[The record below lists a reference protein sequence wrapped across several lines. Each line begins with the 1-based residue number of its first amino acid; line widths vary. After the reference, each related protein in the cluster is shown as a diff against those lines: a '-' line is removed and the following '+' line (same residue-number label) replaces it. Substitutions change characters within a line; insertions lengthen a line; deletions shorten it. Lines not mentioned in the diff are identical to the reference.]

1 MSQDVV
7 SFVLRFVREAGQE
20 QGARWRGTVKHVQGS
35 TERQFSQFGDAL
47 SFMQTHMNETIE
59 AASKDGA
66 KLAQTN
72 PLLETTKLWGEFVP
86 EYNKLVMD
94 KMSEAVSK
102 SASLPQQ
109 FSEAMTS
116 MWQPAMGAPTPEQE
130 AGLETKLDTL
140 SDQLGELTNALV
152 SLQKDVAELKEGKAS
167 AKTK

>member
-47 SFMQTHMNETIE
+47 SFMQSHMNETIE
-59 AASKDGA
+59 AASKDGT

-86 EYNKLVMD
+86 EYNKFVMD
-94 KMSEAVSK
+94 KMSEAVTK

-116 MWQPAMGAPTPEQE
+116 MWQPATGAPNEVE

-140 SDQLGELTNALV
+140 SDQLSELTKALA
-152 SLQKDVAELKEGKAS
+152 SLQEDVAELKEGKA
-167 AKTK
+167 KTSPKS

>member
-35 TERQFSQFGDAL
+35 TERQFSQFGEAL
-47 SFMQTHMNETIE
+47 SFMQSHMNETIE
-59 AASKDGA
+59 AASKDSA
-66 KLAQTN
+66 KLAQSN

-86 EYNKLVMD
+86 QYNKLVMD

-109 FSEAMTS
+109 FGEAMTS
-116 MWQPAMGAPTPEQE
+116 MWQPAESKAGAE
-130 AGLETKLDTL
+130 AGLEAKLDTL
-140 SDQLGELTNALV
+140 SEQLGDLTKALA
-152 SLQKDVAELKEGKAS
+152 SLQKDVAELKEGKARRS
-167 AKTK
+167 SKS

>member
-1 MSQDVV
+1 M
-7 SFVLRFVREAGQE
+7 REAGQE

-47 SFMQTHMNETIE
+47 SFMQSHMNETIE
-59 AASKDGA
+59 SASKDGA

-86 EYNKLVMD
+86 QYNKLVMD
-94 KMSEAVSK
+94 KMSEAVTK

-116 MWQPAMGAPTPEQE
+116 MWQPATGNSGEVE
-130 AGLETKLDTL
+130 AGLESKLDTL
-140 SDQLGELTNALV
+140 SEQLGDLTKALAA
-152 SLQKDVAELKEGKAS
+152 LQEDVAELKDAKAKRS
-167 AKTK
+167 SKS